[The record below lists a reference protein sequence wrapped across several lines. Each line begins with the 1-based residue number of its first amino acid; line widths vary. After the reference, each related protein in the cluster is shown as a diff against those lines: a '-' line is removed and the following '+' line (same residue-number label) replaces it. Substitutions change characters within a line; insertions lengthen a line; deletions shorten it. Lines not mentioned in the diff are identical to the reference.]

1 MGSFIFTILIWLLVI
16 PEFLIENEFIRI
28 AILII
33 QLILLIAQIIY
44 AFYQFKNKEGG
55 KVMFAKTLI
64 RQGKEIIR
72 LNKENKA
79 LYEENKENRFELVEL
94 EDYKKKNEKLKK
106 DLIIDLVNLQE
117 INRLG
122 IAEKEKDKHRNVII
136 NKLIKELSDSM
147 QKNR

>member
-1 MGSFIFTILIWLLVI
+1 
-16 PEFLIENEFIRI
+16 
-28 AILII
+28 
-33 QLILLIAQIIY
+33 
-44 AFYQFKNKEGG
+44 
-55 KVMFAKTLI
+55 MFAKTLI

-94 EDYKKKNEKLKK
+94 EDYKKKNEKLKE

>member
-1 MGSFIFTILIWLLVI
+1 
-16 PEFLIENEFIRI
+16 
-28 AILII
+28 
-33 QLILLIAQIIY
+33 
-44 AFYQFKNKEGG
+44 
-55 KVMFAKTLI
+55 MFARTVTK
-64 RQGKEIIR
+64 QGKEIIR
-72 LNKENKA
+72 LNKENEA
-79 LYEENKENRFELVEL
+79 LYEENKENRFELLEL
-94 EDYKKKNEKLKK
+94 EDYKKKNEKLKE

>member
-1 MGSFIFTILIWLLVI
+1 
-16 PEFLIENEFIRI
+16 
-28 AILII
+28 
-33 QLILLIAQIIY
+33 
-44 AFYQFKNKEGG
+44 
-55 KVMFAKTLI
+55 MFARTVIK
-64 RQGKEIIR
+64 QGKEIIR

-79 LYEENKENRFELVEL
+79 LYEENKENRFELLEL

-122 IAEKEKDKHRNVII
+122 TAEKEKDKHRNVII
-136 NKLIKELSDSM
+136 NKLIKELSDSI

>member
-1 MGSFIFTILIWLLVI
+1 MFTRTVV
-16 PEFLIENEFIRI
+16 
-28 AILII
+28 
-33 QLILLIAQIIY
+33 
-44 AFYQFKNKEGG
+44 K
-55 KVMFAKTLI
+55 
-64 RQGKEIIR
+64 QGKEIIR
-72 LNKENKA
+72 LNKENKT
-79 LYEENKENRFELVEL
+79 LYEENKENRFELLEL
-94 EDYKKKNEKLKK
+94 EDYKKKNEKLKE

>member
-1 MGSFIFTILIWLLVI
+1 MFT
-16 PEFLIENEFIRI
+16 
-28 AILII
+28 
-33 QLILLIAQIIY
+33 
-44 AFYQFKNKEGG
+44 
-55 KVMFAKTLI
+55 KVVI
-64 RQGKEIIR
+64 RQGKKIIR

-79 LYEENKENRFELVEL
+79 LYEENKENRFELLEL
-94 EDYKKKNEKLKK
+94 EDYKKKNEKLKE

-136 NKLIKELSDSM
+136 NKLIKELSDSI

>member
-1 MGSFIFTILIWLLVI
+1 
-16 PEFLIENEFIRI
+16 
-28 AILII
+28 
-33 QLILLIAQIIY
+33 
-44 AFYQFKNKEGG
+44 
-55 KVMFAKTLI
+55 MFAKTVI
-64 RQGKEIIR
+64 KQGKELVEIH
-72 LNKENKA
+72 KENKA
-79 LYEENKENRFELVEL
+79 LYEENKKNRFELLEL

-122 IAEKEKDKHRNVII
+122 IVEKEKDKHRNVII

>member
-1 MGSFIFTILIWLLVI
+1 MLV
-16 PEFLIENEFIRI
+16 
-28 AILII
+28 
-33 QLILLIAQIIY
+33 
-44 AFYQFKNKEGG
+44 
-55 KVMFAKTLI
+55 KTLI
-64 RQGKEIIR
+64 KQGKQIIE
-72 LNKENKA
+72 LNKENNS
-79 LYEENKENRFELVEL
+79 LYEENKENRFELLEL
-94 EDYKKKNEKLKK
+94 EDYKKKTEKLKE

>member
-1 MGSFIFTILIWLLVI
+1 MFTKAV
-16 PEFLIENEFIRI
+16 
-28 AILII
+28 
-33 QLILLIAQIIY
+33 
-44 AFYQFKNKEGG
+44 
-55 KVMFAKTLI
+55 I
-64 RQGKEIIR
+64 RQGKKIIR

-79 LYEENKENRFELVEL
+79 LYEENKENRFELLEL

-122 IAEKEKDKHRNVII
+122 IAEKEKDKHRNAII
-136 NKLIKELSDSM
+136 NKLIKELSDST

>member
-1 MGSFIFTILIWLLVI
+1 
-16 PEFLIENEFIRI
+16 
-28 AILII
+28 
-33 QLILLIAQIIY
+33 
-44 AFYQFKNKEGG
+44 
-55 KVMFAKTLI
+55 MFAKTAI
-64 RQGKEIIR
+64 KQGKELVEIH
-72 LNKENKA
+72 KENKA
-79 LYEENKENRFELVEL
+79 LYEENKENRFELLEL

-136 NKLIKELSDSM
+136 NKLIKELSDST

>member
-1 MGSFIFTILIWLLVI
+1 
-16 PEFLIENEFIRI
+16 
-28 AILII
+28 
-33 QLILLIAQIIY
+33 
-44 AFYQFKNKEGG
+44 
-55 KVMFAKTLI
+55 MFAKTLI
-64 RQGKEIIR
+64 RQDKEIIR

-94 EDYKKKNEKLKK
+94 EDYKKKNEKLKE

-117 INRLG
+117 ISRLG

>member
-1 MGSFIFTILIWLLVI
+1 
-16 PEFLIENEFIRI
+16 
-28 AILII
+28 
-33 QLILLIAQIIY
+33 
-44 AFYQFKNKEGG
+44 
-55 KVMFAKTLI
+55 MFVKTLI
-64 RQGKEIIR
+64 KQGKQIIE
-72 LNKENKA
+72 LNKENNS
-79 LYEENKENRFELVEL
+79 LYEENKENRFELLEL